1 MMVISLK
8 MKDDAGK
15 LRKAYVRSINMD
27 DGVLE
32 FTFDVDKAAIDL
44 AWDMEMTLDWFRFH
58 YIKKYPELSSA
69 VIEEPLY
76 VY

>member
-8 MKDDAGK
+8 MKDDAGE
-15 LRKAYVRSINMD
+15 LRKAYVKSINMD

-32 FTFDVDKAAIDL
+32 FTFDVDKAAIDR

>member
-15 LRKAYVRSINMD
+15 LRKAYVKSINMD

-32 FTFDVDKAAIDL
+32 FTFDVDKAAIDS

-69 VIEEPLY
+69 VIEEPIFIY
-76 VY
+76 

>member
-8 MKDDAGK
+8 MKDDEGK
-15 LRKAYVRSINMD
+15 LRKAYVKSVNMD

-32 FTFDVDKAAIDL
+32 FTFNVSDAIVDS

-58 YIKKYPELSSA
+58 YIKEYPELSSA
-69 VIEEPLY
+69 VIEEPLF

>member
-8 MKDDAGK
+8 MKDDEGK

-32 FTFDVDKAAIDL
+32 FTFDVGKAAIDS
-44 AWDMEMTLDWFRFH
+44 AWDMEMTLDWFKFH
-58 YIKKYPELSSA
+58 YIKEYPELSSA
-69 VIEEPLY
+69 VIEEPLF